1 MGNRAEDQTLP
12 SSQIRRRKVRA
23 TAQVRRIRHD
33 SRRNGHGRQG
43 PRCGQCTASPVI
55 VYARFHMYTAIGYA
69 AQSATAPLAP
79 MTFTRRSPRPDDVA
93 IEILYC
99 GVCHSDIHQA
109 RNEWGIAVYPLMP
122 GLEIVGKVTE
132 VGANVSKHK
141 VGDLVGV
148 GCMVDSCR
156 HCEACAQDLE
166 QYCLEGPTLTYATP
180 DRIDG
185 SNPMGGYSNS
195 IVVSEHFVVRIPE
208 KLDPAAAAP
217 ILCAGITTYS
227 PLKHYGVKAGD
238 KVGVLGMGGL
248 GHMGIKFAKAMGA
261 EVTLF
266 TRSASKAEEGRRQG
280 ADYVIVSTDA
290 EQMKA
295 AAGHF
300 DFLLD
305 TIPVQHDLNPY
316 LETLRFDGVHILVGL
331 IEPVDPALHAANLVM
346 KRRVLAGSL
355 IGGIA
360 ETQEVLDFCAEHGIT
375 CDIEMLDIKNINE
388 AYSRMIAGDVKYR
401 FVIDMATLKA

>member
-1 MGNRAEDQTLP
+1 
-12 SSQIRRRKVRA
+12 
-23 TAQVRRIRHD
+23 
-33 SRRNGHGRQG
+33 
-43 PRCGQCTASPVI
+43 
-55 VYARFHMYTAIGYA
+55 MYTAIGYA
-69 AQSATAPLAP
+69 AQSATTPLAP
-79 MTFTRRSPRPDDVA
+79 VTFQRRSPRPDDVA

-122 GLEIVGKVTE
+122 GHEIVGKVTA
-132 VGANVSKHK
+132 VGGAVTRHK

-156 HCEACAQDLE
+156 HCEACHADLE
-166 QYCLEGPTLTYATP
+166 QYCLEGMTMTYGGA
-180 DRIDG
+180 DRVDG
-185 SNPMGGYSNS
+185 SITMGGYSDS
-195 IVVSEHFVVRIPE
+195 VVVSERFVLRIPE
-208 KLDPAAAAP
+208 KLDLASAAP
-217 ILCAGITTYS
+217 LLCAGITMYS
-227 PLKHYGVKAGD
+227 PIKHYGIKAGD

-248 GHMGIKFAKAMGA
+248 GHMGIKLAKAVGA

-266 TRSASKAEEGRRQG
+266 TRSASKAGEARRQG
-280 ADYVIVSTDA
+280 ADHVIVSTDD

-316 LETLRFDGVHILVGL
+316 LDTLRFDGVHILVGL
-331 IEPVDPALHAANLVM
+331 IEPVDPALHAGKLVM

-375 CDIEMLDIKNINE
+375 CDIEMLDIRDINE

-401 FVIDMATLKA
+401 FVIDMATLKV

>member
-1 MGNRAEDQTLP
+1 MSTVTYN
-12 SSQIRRRKVRA
+12 
-23 TAQVRRIRHD
+23 
-33 SRRNGHGRQG
+33 
-43 PRCGQCTASPVI
+43 
-55 VYARFHMYTAIGYA
+55 AIGYA
-69 AQSATAPLAP
+69 AQNAKAPLAP
-79 MTFTRRSPRPDDVA
+79 MQFNRRAPRPDDVA
-93 IEILYC
+93 IEVLYC

-109 RNEWGIAVYPLMP
+109 RNDWGFATYPLMP
-122 GLEIVGKVTE
+122 GHEIVGKVTAIGDK
-132 VGANVSKHK
+132 VTKHK

-156 HCEACAQDLE
+156 TCSACKEDLE
-166 QYCLEGPTLTYATP
+166 QYCLEGMTQTYASP

-185 SNPMGGYSNS
+185 TLTMGGYSNNM
-195 IVVSEHFVVRIPE
+195 VVSEHFVLSIP
-208 KLDPAAAAP
+208 KNLDPASAAP
-217 ILCAGITTYS
+217 LLCAGITTYS
-227 PLKHYGVKAGD
+227 PLVHYGVEPGD
-238 KVGVLGMGGL
+238 KVGILGMGGL

-266 TRSASKAEEGRRQG
+266 TRSAAKAEEARRQG
-280 ADYVIVSTDA
+280 ADHVIVSTDA

-295 AAGHF
+295 AAGSF

-331 IEPVDPALHAANLVM
+331 IEPVEPAVDAFNLVF

-360 ETQEVLDFCAEHGIT
+360 ETQEMLDFSAANGIT
-375 CDIEMLDIKNINE
+375 CDIEMLDIKNINQAFE
-388 AYSRMIAGDVKYR
+388 RVQKGDVKYR
-401 FVIDMATLKA
+401 FVIDMKTLKA

>member
-1 MGNRAEDQTLP
+1 MRPGEIVMAALASGGQNSPPHLSLFLR
-12 SSQIRRRKVRA
+12 
-23 TAQVRRIRHD
+23 
-33 SRRNGHGRQG
+33 GH
-43 PRCGQCTASPVI
+43 P
-55 VYARFHMYTAIGYA
+55 MYTAIGYA
-69 AQSATAPLAP
+69 AQSATTPLAP
-79 MTFTRRSPRPDDVA
+79 MKFERRSPRADDVA

-122 GLEIVGKVTE
+122 GHEIVGKVTA
-132 VGANVSKHK
+132 VGANVTRHK

-156 HCEACAQDLE
+156 SCEACQANLE
-166 QYCLEGPTLTYATP
+166 QYCLEGPTMTYATP
-180 DRIDG
+180 DRVDG
-185 SNPMGGYSNS
+185 SNTMGGYSDS

-208 KLDPAAAAP
+208 KLALASAAP

-238 KVGVLGMGGL
+238 KVGILGMGGL

-280 ADYVIVSTDA
+280 ADHVIVSTDA

-295 AAGHF
+295 AAGYF

-316 LETLRFDGVHILVGL
+316 LDTLRFDGVHILVGL
-331 IEPVDPALHAANLVM
+331 IEPVNPPVHAGKLVM
-346 KRRVLAGSL
+346 SRRVLAGSL

-360 ETQEVLDFCAEHGIT
+360 ETQEVLDFCAEHNIT
-375 CDIEMLDIKNINE
+375 CDIEMLDIRQINE
-388 AYSRMIAGDVKYR
+388 AYARMIAGDVKYR

>member
-1 MGNRAEDQTLP
+1 
-12 SSQIRRRKVRA
+12 
-23 TAQVRRIRHD
+23 
-33 SRRNGHGRQG
+33 
-43 PRCGQCTASPVI
+43 
-55 VYARFHMYTAIGYA
+55 MYKAIGYA

-79 MTFTRRSPRPDDVA
+79 MTFERRSPRPDDVA

-122 GLEIVGKVTE
+122 GHEIVGKVTA
-132 VGANVSKHK
+132 VGSAVATYK
-141 VGDLVGV
+141 VGDMVGV

-156 HCEACAQDLE
+156 QCSACRADLE
-166 QYCLEGPTLTYATP
+166 QYCLAGPTMTYATP
-180 DRIDG
+180 DRVDG
-185 SNPMGGYSNS
+185 SNTMGGYSNS
-195 IVVSEHFVVRIPE
+195 IVVSEHFVVRIPAA
-208 KLDPAAAAP
+208 LDPASAAP

-227 PLKHYGVKAGD
+227 PLKHFGVKAGD
-238 KVGVLGMGGL
+238 KVGILGMGGL

-266 TRSASKAEEGRRQG
+266 TRSASKAEEARRQG
-280 ADYVIVSTDA
+280 ADHVIVSTDA
-290 EQMKA
+290 EQMSA
-295 AAGHF
+295 ASGRF
-300 DFLLD
+300 NYLLD

-316 LETLRFDGVHILVGL
+316 LDTLAFDGTHILVGL
-331 IEPVDPALHAANLVM
+331 IEPVEPPLHAANLVL

-388 AYSRMIAGDVKYR
+388 AFTRMIAGDVKYR
-401 FVIDMATLKA
+401 FVIDMATLAG

>member
-1 MGNRAEDQTLP
+1 MTHVGMVMADKGVAEENAPPQP
-12 SSQIRRRKVRA
+12 SSFM
-23 TAQVRRIRHD
+23 
-33 SRRNGHGRQG
+33 
-43 PRCGQCTASPVI
+43 RCS
-55 VYARFHMYTAIGYA
+55 MYTAIGYA

-79 MTFTRRSPRPDDVA
+79 LTFSRRSPRPDDVA

-122 GLEIVGKVTE
+122 GHEIVGKVTE

-166 QYCLEGPTLTYATP
+166 QYCLEGPTMTYATP
-180 DRIDG
+180 DRVDG
-185 SNPMGGYSNS
+185 SNTMGGYSNS

-208 KLDPAAAAP
+208 KLDLAAAAP

-238 KVGVLGMGGL
+238 KVGILGMGGL

-280 ADYVIVSTDA
+280 ADHVIVSTDA
-290 EQMKA
+290 AQMKA
-295 AAGHF
+295 AAGQF

-375 CDIEMLDIKNINE
+375 CDIEMLDIKHINE

>member
-1 MGNRAEDQTLP
+1 MVAPWVG
-12 SSQIRRRKVRA
+12 
-23 TAQVRRIRHD
+23 AQNAPPLQSKLLR
-33 SRRNGHGRQG
+33 GF
-43 PRCGQCTASPVI
+43 P
-55 VYARFHMYTAIGYA
+55 MYTAIGYA
-69 AQSATAPLAP
+69 AQSATTPLAP
-79 MTFTRRSPRPDDVA
+79 MSFQRRSPRVDDVA

-122 GLEIVGKVTE
+122 GHEIVGKVTA
-132 VGANVSKHK
+132 VGANVTAHK

-156 HCEACAQDLE
+156 HCDACKSDLE
-166 QYCLEGPTLTYATP
+166 QYCLEGPTMTYATP
-180 DRIDG
+180 DRVDG
-185 SNPMGGYSNS
+185 SNTMGGYSDS
-195 IVVSEHFVVRIPE
+195 IVVSEHFVVKIPAR
-208 KLDPAAAAP
+208 LDLASAAP
-217 ILCAGITTYS
+217 ILCAGVTMYS
-227 PLKHYGVKAGD
+227 PIKHYGIKAGD

-248 GHMGIKFAKAMGA
+248 GHMGIKLAKAIGA
-261 EVTLF
+261 QVTLF

-280 ADYVIVSTDA
+280 ADHVIVSTDA

-316 LETLRFDGVHILVGL
+316 LDVLRFDGVHILVGL
-331 IEPVDPALHAANLVM
+331 IEPVDPPVNAAKLVLGR
-346 KRRVLAGSL
+346 KVLAGSL

-360 ETQEVLDFCAEHGIT
+360 ETQEVLDFCAEHGIS
-375 CDIEMLDIKNINE
+375 CDIEMLDIRNINE

>member
-1 MGNRAEDQTLP
+1 M
-12 SSQIRRRKVRA
+12 IK
-23 TAQVRRIRHD
+23 
-33 SRRNGHGRQG
+33 
-43 PRCGQCTASPVI
+43 
-55 VYARFHMYTAIGYA
+55 AIGYA

-79 MTFTRRSPRPDDVA
+79 MNFERRSPRPDDVA
-93 IEILYC
+93 IEILFC

-109 RNEWGIAVYPLMP
+109 RNEWGFAAYPLMP
-122 GLEIVGKVTE
+122 GHEIVGKVTA
-132 VGANVSKHK
+132 VGADVSKFK
-141 VGDLVGV
+141 VGQLVGV

-156 HCEACAQDLE
+156 TCEACKADLE
-166 QYCLEGPTLTYATP
+166 NYCLEGPTQTYASK

-185 SNPMGGYSNS
+185 TLTMGGYSNS
-195 IVVSEHFVVRIPE
+195 IVVSDRFVVSIPE

-227 PLKHYGVKAGD
+227 PLKHFGVKAGH

-280 ADYVIVSTDA
+280 ADHVIISTDDA
-290 EQMKA
+290 QMKA

-331 IEPVDPALHAANLVM
+331 IEPVNPPLHAVNLVM
-346 KRRVLAGSL
+346 KRRVLAGSM
-355 IGGIA
+355 IGGMA
-360 ETQEVLDFCAEHGIT
+360 ETQEVLDFCAEHDIT
-375 CDIEMLDIKNINE
+375 CDIEMLDIQNINE
-388 AYSRMIAGDVKYR
+388 AFERVVKGDVKYR

>member
-1 MGNRAEDQTLP
+1 MTHVGMVMADRGLAADNAPPQP
-12 SSQIRRRKVRA
+12 SSF
-23 TAQVRRIRHD
+23 T
-33 SRRNGHGRQG
+33 
-43 PRCGQCTASPVI
+43 RCS
-55 VYARFHMYTAIGYA
+55 MYTAIGYA
-69 AQSATAPLAP
+69 AQSASAPLAP
-79 MTFTRRSPRPDDVA
+79 MTFSRRTPRPDDVA

-122 GLEIVGKVTE
+122 GHEIVGKVTE

-166 QYCLEGPTLTYATP
+166 QYCLEGPTMTYATP

-185 SNPMGGYSNS
+185 SNTMGGYSNS

-208 KLDPAAAAP
+208 KLDLAAAAP

-238 KVGVLGMGGL
+238 KVGILGMGGL

-280 ADYVIVSTDA
+280 ADHVIVSTDA
-290 EQMKA
+290 AQMKA
-295 AAGHF
+295 AAGQF

-375 CDIEMLDIKNINE
+375 CDIEMLDIKDINE

>member
-1 MGNRAEDQTLP
+1 
-12 SSQIRRRKVRA
+12 
-23 TAQVRRIRHD
+23 
-33 SRRNGHGRQG
+33 
-43 PRCGQCTASPVI
+43 
-55 VYARFHMYTAIGYA
+55 MYTAIGYA
-69 AQSATAPLAP
+69 AESATSPLAP
-79 MTFTRRSPRPDDVA
+79 VKFERRSPRVDDVV
-93 IEILYC
+93 IEILFS

-122 GLEIVGKVTE
+122 GHEIVGRVTG
-132 VGANVSKHK
+132 VGSGVEKYK
-141 VGDLVGV
+141 IGDVVGV

-156 HCEACAQDLE
+156 HCAACKSDLE
-166 QYCLEGPTLTYATP
+166 QYCSEGPTMTYATP
-180 DRIDG
+180 DRVDG
-185 SNPMGGYSNS
+185 SNTMGGYSSS

-208 KLDPAAAAP
+208 KLDLAAAAP

-261 EVTLF
+261 EVTVF
-266 TRSASKAEEGRRQG
+266 TRSASKAEEARRQG
-280 ADYVIVSTDA
+280 ADHVIVSSDA

-295 AAGHF
+295 VAGHF

-331 IEPVDPALHAANLVM
+331 IEPIDPPVHAANLVM

-360 ETQEVLDFCAEHGIT
+360 ETQEVLNFCAEHDIS

-388 AYSRMIAGDVKYR
+388 AFSRVIAGDVKYR

>member
-1 MGNRAEDQTLP
+1 
-12 SSQIRRRKVRA
+12 
-23 TAQVRRIRHD
+23 
-33 SRRNGHGRQG
+33 
-43 PRCGQCTASPVI
+43 
-55 VYARFHMYTAIGYA
+55 MYTAIGYA
-69 AQSATAPLAP
+69 AESATSPLAP
-79 MTFTRRSPRPDDVA
+79 VKFERRSPRVDDVV
-93 IEILYC
+93 IEILFS

-122 GLEIVGKVTE
+122 GHEIVGRVTG
-132 VGANVSKHK
+132 VGSGVEKYK
-141 VGDLVGV
+141 IGDVVGV

-156 HCEACAQDLE
+156 HCAACKSDLE
-166 QYCLEGPTLTYATP
+166 QYCSEGPTMTCATP
-180 DRIDG
+180 DRVDG
-185 SNPMGGYSNS
+185 SNTMGGYSSS

-208 KLDPAAAAP
+208 KLDLAAAAP

-261 EVTLF
+261 EVTVF
-266 TRSASKAEEGRRQG
+266 TRSASKAEEARRQG
-280 ADYVIVSTDA
+280 ADHVIVSSDA

-295 AAGHF
+295 VAGHF

-331 IEPVDPALHAANLVM
+331 IEPIDPPVHAANLVM

-360 ETQEVLDFCAEHGIT
+360 ETQEVLNFCAEHDIS

-388 AYSRMIAGDVKYR
+388 AFSRVIAGDVKYR